1 MKNYT
6 LKPRDIALNDDY
18 DVIVVGGGP
27 AGCAAAIS
35 AAREGAKTLLIE
47 ASGMLGGMAT
57 IGLVNAFTPV
67 SDGERIIYGGIS
79 QKVFEKNRAAQAHV
93 PADKTDWVSIDY
105 ETIKRIYDDM
115 VTESGADILFN
126 TMLCAVEMKDEETV
140 DCIIANNK
148 AGLTAYR
155 AKVYV
160 DCTGDADLAAWAGAS
175 FKKGD
180 DKTGEL
186 QLSTLCF
193 ILSNVDSFAYDYG
206 RGILH
211 WGNKNSPIHE
221 IKVDPRYAEIG
232 EHVCC
237 DYIGPN
243 TMGFNAS
250 HIGAVDNT
258 DPQATSKA
266 IIKGRKRAELFRQAI
281 TEYYPRAFGNCH
293 LTSTAS
299 AVGVRESRRIEGDF
313 TFTVDEYYK
322 RASYEDEICR
332 NNYFIDIHGAK
343 NEHELADNRYG
354 VGESHGIPYRCL
366 TPKGLKN
373 VLVAGRSISCDR
385 ITQGSVRVM
394 PTCLCTGEA
403 AGMAAA
409 FSAETDMP
417 DVHTVDTQRLRR
429 RLTEEGAYLP
439 KLPSD
444 TY

>member
-6 LKPRDIALNDDY
+6 LKAREINMCDDY

-27 AGCAAAIS
+27 AGCGAAIS

-47 ASGMLGGMAT
+47 GSGVLGGMAT

-67 SDGERIIYGGIS
+67 SDGERIIYGGIA

-93 PADKTDWVSIDY
+93 PNDKTDWVSIDY

-126 TMLCAVEMKDEETV
+126 TMLCAVEMKDSETV
-140 DCIIANNK
+140 DCIIVNNK
-148 AGLTAYR
+148 AGLTAYK
-155 AKVYV
+155 AKTFV

-175 FKKGD
+175 YKKGED
-180 DKTGEL
+180 GTGKL

-193 ILSNVDSFAYDYG
+193 ILSNVDTYAYNYG

-211 WGNKNSPIHE
+211 WGNANSPIHD
-221 IKVDPRYAEIG
+221 IMKDPKYAEID
-232 EHVCC
+232 EHSCC
-237 DYIGPN
+237 DYIGPS
-243 TMGFNAS
+243 TMGFNAG

-258 DPQATSKA
+258 DPFDVSKA
-266 IIKGRKRAELFRQAI
+266 LIRGRKKAELFRQAI

-293 LTSTAS
+293 LVTTAQ
-299 AVGVRESRRIEGDF
+299 AVGVRESRRIDCDYELVVED
-313 TFTVDEYYK
+313 YLK
-322 RASYEDEICR
+322 RASFPDEICR
-332 NNYFIDIHGAK
+332 NNYYIDIHGNAEFEQK
-343 NEHELADNRYG
+343 FQRYG
-354 VGESHGIPYRCL
+354 KGESHGVPYRSL

-373 VLVAGRSISCDR
+373 VLVAGRSICADR
-385 ITQGSVRVM
+385 IMQGTIRVM

-409 FSAETDMP
+409 FASECEQV

-429 RLTEEGAYLP
+429 RLMEEGAYLP
-439 KLPSD
+439 KQD
-444 TY
+444 TDTF